1 MFCAWSPLQCWTSKH
16 ILPVSWGRIHHKGSL
31 NRIKVVLVCKLCF
44 VIHTWSLNNIKF
56 ASQIIKNCK
65 QKWNYFWLHV
75 QYRCTHGINLYPS
88 PFHQCKVTLN
98 TISSRMKST
107 SRIRVY
113 CLLAAGIGQALLWT
127 GYIESRHTTCWCVPA
142 CQFEGK
148 SGSDH
153 GNWDLIH
160 SPTEF

>member
-1 MFCAWSPLQCWTSKH
+1 MFCAWSPLQYWTSKH

-44 VIHTWSLNNIKF
+44 VIHIWPLNNIKF
-56 ASQIIKNCK
+56 VSQIIKNCK

-75 QYRCTHGINLYPS
+75 QYRCTHGINVYPS

-98 TISSRMKST
+98 TICCRTKSPPH
-107 SRIRVY
+107 IEVC
-113 CLLAAGIGQALLWT
+113 CLVVAGIEQMIFWT
-127 GYIESRHTTCWCVPA
+127 LHIGPRDATCWCVPA
-142 CQFEGK
+142 SSCKYK

-153 GNWDLIH
+153 HNWHLLD
-160 SPTEF
+160 SPSEF